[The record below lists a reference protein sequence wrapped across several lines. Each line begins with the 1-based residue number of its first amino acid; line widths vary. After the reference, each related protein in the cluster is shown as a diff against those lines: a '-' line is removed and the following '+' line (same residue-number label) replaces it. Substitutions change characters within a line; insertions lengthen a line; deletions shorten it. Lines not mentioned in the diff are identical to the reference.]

1 MVVAATADVG
11 KVLRAFIAIPLPAP
25 CQQALQRLQHRLR
38 PQLPGVRWTRPESIH
53 LTLAFLGSVPEE
65 NLEKITAVMLSV
77 GLAFAPFALT
87 ISGVGAFPSWPH
99 PRVVWAGIAGGP
111 QLGALQAALTAGLVP
126 LGYRGEER
134 PYLPHLTL
142 GRCRSGVRQA
152 APAVARTTIE
162 SSVLPVDRLILYES
176 RLLAAGASHIPLI
189 TQYLGRNGGADESV
203 LPAGV

>member
-1 MVVAATADVG
+1 MVAGTPEAG

-25 CQQALQRLQHRLR
+25 CQQALARLQHRLR
-38 PQLPGVRWTRPESIH
+38 PQLPEVRWTRPESIH
-53 LTLAFLGSVPEE
+53 LTLAFLGPVPEE

-87 ISGVGAFPSWPH
+87 ISGVGAFPSWQH
-99 PRVVWAGIAGGP
+99 PRVVWAGLDGGP

-126 LGYRGEER
+126 LGYPGEER

-142 GRCRSGVRQA
+142 GRCRSGVLRG
-152 APAVARTTIE
+152 APAFGKPAEE

-176 RLLAAGASHIPLI
+176 RLLAAGATHIPLI